1 MHAVSVVVV
10 ATGKALCDWFEVFV
24 KPAAVGV
31 ATGWNDV
38 GATLAAVAAAANAAD
53 GDEDAADAAAELLPE
68 NDAATEA
75 AFGDIGC

>member
-1 MHAVSVVVV
+1 MHAVSVVVG
-10 ATGKALCDWFEVFV
+10 AAGKALCDWFEVFV
-24 KPAAVGV
+24 NPAAVGV

-38 GATLAAVAAAANAAD
+38 CAAFAAVAAANAAD